1 MCSSYFSRCTGAALL
16 LVALFAGVACKKEKN
31 SWDESFNV
39 SGVILPEVIE
49 TTLGANLE
57 FGFVGGHGPVMGDE
71 IVFDGTETFRCAI
84 ASVSDDRFSFV
95 LGDNVASGDYH
106 VTIERGGVSRG
117 IGRTQLIVTTGI
129 DIDLERMIEEEKLPA
144 GTTVYGQV
152 SAKGVGLKGVVVSD
166 GEQVAVTDADGIYGL
181 VSTKS
186 RGYVFVSV
194 PSGYEPIS
202 NGVLPRIH
210 KQLTS
215 AANVAE
221 RADFALVETAGQ
233 DNAKILLLGDIHL
246 ARRTNDRAQFSNFVS
261 DINSYVA
268 SHSGEKLYGLTLGDM
283 TWDLYWKVNNYSF
296 REYLQE
302 MSAIRNLL
310 IYQTIG
316 NHDHSMYYPGDD
328 KTVQDYTRE
337 VSPNYYSFNVGGVHC
352 VVLDNV
358 ECTNSVRTTDGKGNP
373 CYERAYTANIVSKE
387 IQWLQSDLSHVPT
400 TTPLVVTMHIP
411 MYNPD
416 GSFRMGSA
424 VSTQFESILSQ
435 YETVHLFTGH
445 THTVYNN
452 DKSASNHIFEH
463 TSGAVCGTWWW
474 SGYETPGVHIGQ
486 DGSPG
491 GYAILSLN
499 GGNFSWQ
506 FKATGSDTDYQ
517 FRTYDRNEILITPEK
532 YVPSGSAT
540 SQSTFKSQ
548 VPTRWQTEN
557 KTNEVFIN
565 VWNWDPSW
573 KVEVPEGGDPL
584 DVHQITE
591 MDPLHIIAYNAKR
604 LNKNSEAGF
613 ATTAN
618 RHMFWVRAS
627 APDSTLEIK
636 VTDGFGNVYTEAMTR
651 PKPFEIET
659 YIK

>member
-1 MCSSYFSRCTGAALL
+1 MTNRLFFSLTAL
-16 LVALFAGVACKKEKN
+16 ALATALSLSVSCKKEKS

-71 IVFDGTETFRCAI
+71 IVFEGTETFRCAI
-84 ASVSDDRFSFV
+84 VSVSDDRFSFV

-129 DIDLERMIEEEKLPA
+129 DIDPAELEE
-144 GTTVYGQV
+144 GTTVYSQV
-152 SAKGVGLKGVVVSD
+152 SAKGVGLEGVVVSD

-181 VSTKS
+181 VSEKKS
-186 RGYVFVSV
+186 GYVFISV

-221 RADFALVETAGQ
+221 RADFALVETSGQ
-233 DNAKILLLGDIHL
+233 ENARILL
-246 ARRTNDRAQFSNFVS
+246 
-261 DINSYVA
+261 
-268 SHSGEKLYGLTLGDM
+268 LGDM
-283 TWDLYWKVNNYSF
+283 TWDLYWKTNNYSF

-302 MSAIRNLL
+302 MGAIRNLL

-328 KTVQDYTRE
+328 KTVKDYTRE

-387 IQWLQSDLSHVPT
+387 IQWLQSDLAQVPT

-424 VSTQFESILSQ
+424 ISSQFESILSQ
-435 YETVHLFTGH
+435 YQTVHLFTGH
-445 THTVYNN
+445 ITV
-452 DKSASNHIFEH
+452 
-463 TSGAVCGTWWW
+463 
-474 SGYETPGVHIGQ
+474 
-486 DGSPG
+486 
-491 GYAILSLN
+491 
-499 GGNFSWQ
+499 
-506 FKATGSDTDYQ
+506 
-517 FRTYDRNEILITPEK
+517 
-532 YVPSGSAT
+532 
-540 SQSTFKSQ
+540 
-548 VPTRWQTEN
+548 
-557 KTNEVFIN
+557 
-565 VWNWDPSW
+565 
-573 KVEVPEGGDPL
+573 
-584 DVHQITE
+584 
-591 MDPLHIIAYNAKR
+591 
-604 LNKNSEAGF
+604 
-613 ATTAN
+613 
-618 RHMFWVRAS
+618 
-627 APDSTLEIK
+627 
-636 VTDGFGNVYTEAMTR
+636 
-651 PKPFEIET
+651 
-659 YIK
+659 

>member
-1 MCSSYFSRCTGAALL
+1 MCSSTVSRCLSAVALVAALSL
-16 LVALFAGVACKKEKN
+16 SAACKKEKS

-129 DIDLERMIEEEKLPA
+129 DIDPAELEE

-152 SAKGVGLKGVVVSD
+152 SAKGVGLEGVVVSD

-186 RGYVFVSV
+186 RGYVFISV

-221 RADFALVETAGQ
+221 RADFALVETSGQ
-233 DNAKILLLGDIHL
+233 ENARILLLGDIHL
-246 ARRTNDRAQFSNFVS
+246 ARRTNDRAQFSTFVS
-261 DINSYVA
+261 DINSYIA
-268 SHSGEKLYGLTLGDM
+268 AHSGEKLYGLTLGDM
-283 TWDLYWKVNNYSF
+283 TWDLYWKTNNYSF

-302 MSAIRNLL
+302 MGAIRNLL

-328 KTVQDYTRE
+328 KTVKDYTRE

-387 IQWLQSDLSHVPT
+387 IQWLQSDLAQVPT

-424 VSTQFESILSQ
+424 ISSQFESILSQ
-435 YETVHLFTGH
+435 YQTVHLFTGH

-491 GYAILSLN
+491 GYAILNLN
-499 GGNFSWQ
+499 GGDFSWQ

-517 FRTYDRNEILITPEK
+517 FRTYDRNCIHLTADK
-532 YVPSGSAT
+532 YVSSGSA
-540 SQSTFKSQ
+540 SYKSQ
-548 VPTRWQTEN
+548 FTSAAGLW
-557 KTNEVFIN
+557 KTSSSANEVYIN
-565 VWNWDPSW
+565 VWNYDTSW
-573 KVEVPEGGDPL
+573 TVEVTENGTPL
-584 DVHQITE
+584 TVTAVSVP
-591 MDPLHIIAYNAKR
+591 DPLHLLAYTAKR

-613 ATTAN
+613 ATTPN
-618 RHMFWVRAS
+618 SHTFKVKAS
-627 APDSTLEIK
+627 APDTTLEIK
-636 VTDGFGNVYTEAMTR
+636 VTDRFGNVYTETMQR
-651 PKPFEIET
+651 PKTFDIES